1 MVSRVCPICLR
12 PSPSAAG
19 QKIGHVLGGEA
30 PGRQGATRG
39 HSQPY
44 VTEEQRRRPGWIA
57 SQNLTEI
64 LTGGTSRDREGGL
77 GPAEPERGQEH
88 PACSRDLYGSA
99 SPPRLA
105 VGIDDIER
113 LAIETVNRRLALT
126 GVQRKLSLS
135 CSGNGADRRLT
146 IVGALGGSH
155 ILKPPT
161 PEYPGMPELEHW
173 TMVLARAS
181 GLRTAETGL
190 IPLASGEPAFI
201 TRRFDRS
208 GNAGSVPSPSR
219 ASELP
224 ADPAASAHDRDGSR
238 RVHVEDLCQLSSL
251 ATEQKYRSSM
261 EKVGTLVRSFATA
274 PGDDALRLL
283 EVTLFSFLVGNSDMH
298 LKNWTLVRDAGRVVL
313 SPAYDL
319 LPVRLL
325 VDDPEEFALPING
338 RKNRLQRRDF
348 EALAKHLKI
357 PDIVTR
363 RTIDDLPARLM
374 RALGQLPSPWV
385 ARKQAQAF
393 KALVERNA
401 ARLGSGR
408 PAGPLAIAP
417 AGERPTSRKHRPRR

>member
-12 PSPSAAG
+12 LSP
-19 QKIGHVLGGEA
+19 GGK
-30 PGRQGATRG
+30 
-39 HSQPY
+39 
-44 VTEEQRRRPGWIA
+44 
-57 SQNLTEI
+57 
-64 LTGGTSRDREGGL
+64 
-77 GPAEPERGQEH
+77 EH
-88 PACSRDLYGSA
+88 PTCSRTLYGSDL
-99 SPPRLA
+99 PPQLA

-113 LAIETVNRRLALT
+113 LAVETVNRRLALT

-135 CSGNGADRRLT
+135 FMGSGADLRLT

-155 ILKPPT
+155 ILKPPA

-173 TMVLARAS
+173 TMVLARAA
-181 GLRTAETGL
+181 GLRTAEAGL
-190 IPLASGEPAFI
+190 IPLSSGEPAFI

-208 GNAGSVPSPSR
+208 GDPGGVPSPTR
-219 ASELP
+219 AGARP
-224 ADPAASAHDRDGSR
+224 ADPAGSAHDREGSR
-238 RVHVEDLCQLSSL
+238 RVHVEDLCQLSGL
-251 ATEQKYRSSM
+251 TTEQKYRSSM
-261 EKVGTLVRSFATA
+261 EKVGTLVRDHATA

-357 PDIVTR
+357 PDIVAR
-363 RTIDDLPARLM
+363 RTMDDLPARLM
-374 RALGQLPSPWV
+374 RALGQRPSPWV
-385 ARKQAQAF
+385 ARKQAKAF
-393 KALVERNA
+393 TALLERNT
-401 ARLGSGR
+401 ARLGG
-408 PAGPLAIAP
+408 G
-417 AGERPTSRKHRPRR
+417 

>member
-12 PSPSAAG
+12 PSP
-19 QKIGHVLGGEA
+19 GGK
-30 PGRQGATRG
+30 
-39 HSQPY
+39 
-44 VTEEQRRRPGWIA
+44 
-57 SQNLTEI
+57 
-64 LTGGTSRDREGGL
+64 
-77 GPAEPERGQEH
+77 EH
-88 PACSRDLYGSA
+88 PACSRTLYGSD
-99 SPPRLA
+99 SPPQLA
-105 VGIDDIER
+105 VGNDDIER
-113 LAIETVNRRLALT
+113 LAVETVNRRLALT

-135 CSGNGADRRLT
+135 FMGSGADPRLT

-155 ILKPPT
+155 ILKPPA

-181 GLRTAETGL
+181 GLRTAEVGL
-190 IPLASGEPAFI
+190 IPLSTGEPAFI

-208 GNAGSVPSPSR
+208 GNPGRDHSLTR
-219 ASELP
+219 T
-224 ADPAASAHDRDGSR
+224 AAQPTGPGGSAHGRVGSH
-238 RVHVEDLCQLSSL
+238 RVHVEDLCQVSGL

-261 EKVGTLVRSFATA
+261 EKVGTLVRYHATA

-325 VDDPEEFALPING
+325 VDDPEEIALPING
-338 RKNRLQRRDF
+338 RKNRVQRRDF

-357 PDIVTR
+357 PDIVAR
-363 RTIDDLPARLM
+363 RTIDALPARLM
-374 RALGQLPSPWV
+374 RARGQLPSPWV

-401 ARLGSGR
+401 ARLGG
-408 PAGPLAIAP
+408 
-417 AGERPTSRKHRPRR
+417 

>member
-1 MVSRVCPICLR
+1 VR
-12 PSPSAAG
+12 
-19 QKIGHVLGGEA
+19 
-30 PGRQGATRG
+30 
-39 HSQPY
+39 SQP
-44 VTEEQRRRPGWIA
+44 
-57 SQNLTEI
+57 SQGSHISGN
-64 LTGGTSRDREGGL
+64 
-77 GPAEPERGQEH
+77 EH
-88 PACSRDLYGSA
+88 PACSRALYGSD
-99 SPPRLA
+99 SPPQLA

-113 LAIETVNRRLALT
+113 LAVEIVNRRLALT

-135 CSGNGADRRLT
+135 CLGGGADRRLT

-190 IPLASGEPAFI
+190 IPLSSGEPAFI

-208 GNAGSVPSPSR
+208 GNTGR
-219 ASELP
+219 AP
-224 ADPAASAHDRDGSR
+224 SR

-261 EKVGTLVRSFATA
+261 EKVGTLVRSLATA

-357 PDIVTR
+357 PDIVAR

-393 KALVERNA
+393 KALVERNS
-401 ARLGSGR
+401 ARLGAER
-408 PAGPLAIAP
+408 RAGPLTIAP

>member
-12 PSPSAAG
+12 PSPSRN
-19 QKIGHVLGGEA
+19 GEA
-30 PGRQGATRG
+30 GFG
-39 HSQPY
+39 
-44 VTEEQRRRPGWIA
+44 
-57 SQNLTEI
+57 N
-64 LTGGTSRDREGGL
+64 
-77 GPAEPERGQEH
+77 EH
-88 PACSRDLYGSA
+88 PACSRALYGSS
-99 SPPRLA
+99 SPPQLA

-113 LAIETVNRRLALT
+113 LAVETVNRRLALT

-135 CSGNGADRRLT
+135 YSGSGADRRLT

-155 ILKPPT
+155 ILKPPA
-161 PEYPGMPELEHW
+161 PEYPGMTEVEHW

-181 GLRTAETGL
+181 GLRTAEAGL
-190 IPLASGEPAFI
+190 IALSSGEPAFI

-208 GNAGSVPSPSR
+208 GN
-219 ASELP
+219 
-224 ADPAASAHDRDGSR
+224 R
-238 RVHVEDLCQLSSL
+238 RVHVEDLCQLSGL

-261 EKVGTLVRSFATA
+261 EKVGTLVRNLATA

-325 VDDPEEFALPING
+325 VDDPEELALPING

-357 PDIVTR
+357 PDIVAR
-363 RTIDDLPARLM
+363 RTINDVPARLM
-374 RALGQLPSPWV
+374 RMLEQLPSPWV
-385 ARKQAQAF
+385 TRKQAQAF
-393 KALVERNA
+393 RTLVERNV
-401 ARLGSGR
+401 ARLGSTPR
-408 PAGPLAIAP
+408 VGPLTVAP
-417 AGERPTSRKHRPRR
+417 ARKQPTSRRHRLRP